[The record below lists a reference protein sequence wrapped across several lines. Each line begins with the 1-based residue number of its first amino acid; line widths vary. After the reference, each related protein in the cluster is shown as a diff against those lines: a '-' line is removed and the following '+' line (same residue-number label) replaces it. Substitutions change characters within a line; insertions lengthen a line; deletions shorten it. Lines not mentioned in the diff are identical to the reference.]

1 MASCWRKLSVSMKD
15 TPARADHH
23 KDDISVDFDRVCCQ
37 ILDDSIAVG
46 ETETIHFLLGR
57 FSVLLWS
64 ERRKVERRIEN
75 RKGACRGVAEHTY
88 REREGGKER

>member
-1 MASCWRKLSVSMKD
+1 MLEKVIRFHERH
-15 TPARADHH
+15 TRGADHH

-64 ERRKVERRIEN
+64 ERKKGRKNEKR
-75 RKGACRGVAEHTY
+75 
-88 REREGGKER
+88 

>member
-1 MASCWRKLSVSMKD
+1 MLEKVIRFHERH
-15 TPARADHH
+15 TRGADHH

-64 ERRKVERRIEN
+64 ERKKGRKNEKRE
-75 RKGACRGVAEHTY
+75 KKESSCREVRNGPS
-88 REREGGKER
+88 